1 MSGSG
6 SARSTVAGWALR
18 LALAYALLL
27 QMVFASAAA
36 VQHAAATAPDP
47 WSATC
52 AGLASTNSD
61 SPTQAPHMDLCCVLG
76 CLASPAP
83 LAMPGGEAARLEPA
97 SRVTAIM
104 FAERPVA
111 SPARHSSRPFHA
123 RGPPSAV

>member
-36 VQHAAATAPDP
+36 AQHAATAPDP
-47 WSATC
+47 WSAMC
-52 AGLASTNSD
+52 AGLASTHSD
-61 SPTQAPHMDLCCVLG
+61 SPAEAPHINLCCVVG

-97 SRVTAIM
+97 PRVTAIL
-104 FAERPVA
+104 FAERPA
-111 SPARHSSRPFHA
+111 AGPARHNSRPFHA
-123 RGPPSAV
+123 RGPPCAV